1 MSKKKRKVE
10 ATTTE
15 SHKVRSTVILLVVGI
30 ASFGVWYLLNER
42 D

>member
-15 SHKVRSTVILLVVGI
+15 SHKVRSTVILLVV
-30 ASFGVWYLLNER
+30 AMATFGVWYLVSER